1 MMAFLEQV
9 DAQGRALGGYTC
21 VRIYGSIFSTFAIFI
36 SLFLECCSLS
46 SRQTHFPIPFMSLPE
61 CHRHT
66 RSSCLLYLKQ
76 PPCPTSHLV
85 TSSALLSQVVI
96 RRHMATGH
104 WICDFVFSH

>member
-21 VRIYGSIFSTFAIFI
+21 VRIYGSIFRTFAIFI
-36 SLFLECCSLS
+36 SLFLERCSLS

-66 RSSCLLYLKQ
+66 RASGLLYLKQ
-76 PPCPTSHLV
+76 PPCPP
-85 TSSALLSQVVI
+85 
-96 RRHMATGH
+96 AT
-104 WICDFVFSH
+104 W